1 MAGPIVG
8 QVFYS
13 AFGFEGCFYSTT
25 VVLALAGVLSSYFIP
40 ERVNIGRTRKVKGM
54 KVKQISTTEETE
66 VVEELDSG

>member
-25 VVLALAGVLSSYFIP
+25 VVLFAAGVLSYKLIP
-40 ERVNIGRTRKVKGM
+40 GSINRGRIR
-54 KVKQISTTEETE
+54 
-66 VVEELDSG
+66 